1 MVSLFLLYSIRSLS
15 SAFIGLSIF
24 YYFTFIFSY
33 PGWWTK
39 IFFTSLFPSWP
50 TFCLHL
56 HTPPVKLAS
65 GPAMSHLKSPSS
77 SLWVPLQTGSI
88 AFPPDQQCL
97 IFDFTLL
104 FPLTSSPDQQHLIF
118 SPDQQHLILD
128 FMLLLPSTSSR
139 NQQCLNSSWT
149 TISPTPLNLLS
160 RPTAPHIPSWSTMS
174 HHCLHHTTTIDLF
187 SWPAAPHFPSWSTM
201 S

>member
-1 MVSLFLLYSIRSLS
+1 MGKLDAEGGRRTHKLTDLLVDKLELGVLWDEYGIIGDIMVSLFPLYSIRSLS

-39 IFFTSLFPSWP
+39 IFFTGLFPSWP

-77 SLWVPLQTGSI
+77 SL
-88 AFPPDQQCL
+88 
-97 IFDFTLL
+97 
-104 FPLTSSPDQQHLIF
+104 
-118 SPDQQHLILD
+118 
-128 FMLLLPSTSSR
+128 
-139 NQQCLNSSWT
+139 
-149 TISPTPLNLLS
+149 
-160 RPTAPHIPSWSTMS
+160 
-174 HHCLHHTTTIDLF
+174 
-187 SWPAAPHFPSWSTM
+187 
-201 S
+201 

>member
-1 MVSLFLLYSIRSLS
+1 MVSLFPLYSIRYLS
-15 SAFIGLSIF
+15 SAFVGLSIF

-39 IFFTSLFPSWP
+39 IFFTGLFPSWP

-97 IFDFTLL
+97 IFDFMLL

-174 HHCLHHTTTIDLF
+174 HHWLHHTTTIDHF